1 MLADLRTDTFKRF
14 RASYVIAADGGS
26 SPTRGQLGVGYTGR
40 TYGERW
46 VVIDTKVLKE
56 WDGHDRLRFHCNP
69 SRPTVDCPTPLGHHR
84 WEYPARTDE
93 DEQTCCAKRTI
104 WKVLNDQGITPEHV
118 KILRAVI
125 YSHHVRVADRWRVG
139 RVFLA
144 GDAAHAMPPWIGQGM
159 SAGVRDAANLCW
171 KLAAVLRGQAP
182 DSLLD
187 SYQAE
192 RKPHVTEV
200 TRRAC
205 FVGRII
211 TERNRVIAAMRNHVF
226 RALTRVPGV
235 NAVLL
240 KTDVDSRRPIR
251 GRLLRRRQPARRR
264 LADPTTVGYRRHG
277 RHRSPRR
284 PPRRAVGHPA
294 HRRTA
299 DRHARLDRAGCP
311 GDTDQSNRPSSAG
324 CGARRP
330 PPSSSAPT
338 DSSTPQAESGQL
350 SARPP
355 APGSD
360 LTTITNPKLEYRMTT
375 ANLTEHTVT
384 VNGKPIFVAETGSG
398 PAVVMLHG
406 GGPGASGVS
415 NYSRN
420 IDALAQHFRVIV
432 PDMPGYG
439 RSVKGVDQDDP
450 FGYLADMIRGL
461 LDELG
466 IDTAHLIGN
475 SYGGAAALR
484 LALDT
489 PHRVGKLVLMGPGG
503 IGTTRGVPTAG
514 LKSLLS
520 YYGGDGPSRE
530 KLETFIRTYLVYDGA
545 SVPDELIDL
554 RYQASIDPEVVANP
568 PLRRPSG
575 PTALRTLWRMDLT
588 RDSRLKTLQTP
599 TLVLWGR
606 DDKVN
611 RPAGGPML
619 LNTMPNAELVMTSH
633 TGHWMQWERAELF
646 NQLVTEFLST
656 DSKLAHA

>member
-1 MLADLRTDTFKRF
+1 
-14 RASYVIAADGGS
+14 
-26 SPTRGQLGVGYTGR
+26 
-40 TYGERW
+40 
-46 VVIDTKVLKE
+46 
-56 WDGHDRLRFHCNP
+56 
-69 SRPTVDCPTPLGHHR
+69 
-84 WEYPARTDE
+84 
-93 DEQTCCAKRTI
+93 
-104 WKVLNDQGITPEHV
+104 
-118 KILRAVI
+118 
-125 YSHHVRVADRWRVG
+125 
-139 RVFLA
+139 
-144 GDAAHAMPPWIGQGM
+144 
-159 SAGVRDAANLCW
+159 
-171 KLAAVLRGQAP
+171 
-182 DSLLD
+182 
-187 SYQAE
+187 
-192 RKPHVTEV
+192 
-200 TRRAC
+200 
-205 FVGRII
+205 
-211 TERNRVIAAMRNHVF
+211 
-226 RALTRVPGV
+226 
-235 NAVLL
+235 
-240 KTDVDSRRPIR
+240 
-251 GRLLRRRQPARRR
+251 
-264 LADPTTVGYRRHG
+264 
-277 RHRSPRR
+277 
-284 PPRRAVGHPA
+284 
-294 HRRTA
+294 
-299 DRHARLDRAGCP
+299 
-311 GDTDQSNRPSSAG
+311 
-324 CGARRP
+324 
-330 PPSSSAPT
+330 
-338 DSSTPQAESGQL
+338 
-350 SARPP
+350 
-355 APGSD
+355 
-360 LTTITNPKLEYRMTT
+360 MTT

-398 PAVVMLHG
+398 SAVVMLHG

-439 RSVKGVDQDDP
+439 RSVKGVDQADP

-489 PHRVGKLVLMGPGG
+489 PHRVDKLVLMGPGG

-554 RYQASIDPEVVANP
+554 RYRASIDPDVVADP

-575 PTALRTLWRMDLT
+575 PRALWRMDLT

-619 LNTMPNAELVMTSH
+619 LNSMPNAELVMTSH
-633 TGHWMQWERAELF
+633 TGHWMQWERAEFF
-646 NQLVTEFLST
+646 NQLVTEFLSAE
-656 DSKLAHA
+656 SKLAHV